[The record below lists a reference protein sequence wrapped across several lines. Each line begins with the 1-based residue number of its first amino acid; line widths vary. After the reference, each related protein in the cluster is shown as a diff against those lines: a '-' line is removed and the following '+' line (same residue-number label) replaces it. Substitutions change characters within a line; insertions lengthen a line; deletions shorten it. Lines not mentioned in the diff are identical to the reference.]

1 MDNVFRINVLIAS
14 FPSNQLVQKNIVYMM
29 LSLLYTHGAQLAS
42 LYNQSTLLGCIVT
55 LPEDCHPLIR
65 YGNNNRAK
73 PETKTR
79 ICPDQMDG
87 TGRSHLFFNPKSER
101 RLDCYDRRMT
111 VA

>member
-1 MDNVFRINVLIAS
+1 MNNAFRINVLIAS
-14 FPSNQLVQKNIVYMM
+14 FPSKSTGLKEHY
-29 LSLLYTHGAQLAS
+29 LHDALLYTHGTQLAS

-79 ICPDQMDG
+79 ICPDEMDG
-87 TGRSHLFFNPKSER
+87 TGRSHLFFNLKSER